1 MNLGKDKLRI
11 EKESQT
17 NRVIKGLASFE
28 HLTTR
33 YMGKRDK
40 AIPKLSKKEKNPKEI
55 MKALEKNISEK
66 CNGRFDKWHHQSKL
80 LLLNMR
86 SKETKKSFIVNR
98 NCQLDEI
105 ADQVMRSN
113 RLHTDLSLFPNKKKM
128 IWKEELRRAN
138 KMEGQNFAKM
148 TKEFL
153 AKNRDNFFG

>member
-1 MNLGKDKLRI
+1 MRI

-17 NRVIKGLASFE
+17 KWVVDSLASFE

-33 YMGKRDK
+33 YMDKRDK
-40 AIPKLSKKEKNPKEI
+40 ANAKLPKKEMNPKEI
-55 MKALEKNISEK
+55 MKALERNVLEK

-80 LLLNMR
+80 LLLGMR
-86 SKETKKSFIVNR
+86 SKETKNSFIVNR

-105 ADQVMRSN
+105 ADQVMKSN
-113 RLHTDLSLFPNKKKM
+113 RLQTDLSLFPNKKKL
-128 IWKEELRRAN
+128 IWKEELKRAN
-138 KMEGQNFAKM
+138 RMEGQNFAKR